1 MNDIDKIIFDTLAA
15 GRGIN
20 LPGIGSLSVERHAA
34 ERLPDGRIIPPHGK
48 VVFSSSENP
57 AYGSAALHQGYSEWL
72 QQAACSNGVIE
83 IKGVGVLREGI
94 FYPSVEL
101 HERLNPQGTEPL
113 KIKKA
118 GQKGRMALWITI
130 AAGAV
135 ILAVTAII
143 CLPDRGRYAKKPAT
157 AATVNET
164 TSTPR
169 QATARTVI
177 EEPESAADN
186 IVTTANGMTTPA
198 DETPLTASANG
209 TEATTVEKA
218 TPDRPADHAA
228 TTTHAGISHLVVGV
242 FSDPANA
249 DKLISRDPLGI
260 GSASYSKIPV
270 KGGKTLVS
278 AFSSDDREKVENRR
292 RELSHIN
299 NELWVY
305 ETK

>member
-1 MNDIDKIIFDTLAA
+1 MNDIEKIIFDTLAA

-48 VVFSSSENP
+48 VAFSPSENP
-57 AYGSAALHQGYSEWL
+57 AYGSAALHQGYSEWMK
-72 QQAACSNGVIE
+72 QAACSNGVIE
-83 IKGVGVLREGI
+83 IKGVGVLREGA

-101 HERLNPQGTEPL
+101 HERLNPQGTDPL
-113 KIKKA
+113 KIRKA

-135 ILAVTAII
+135 ILAITAII
-143 CLPDRGRYAKKPAT
+143 CLPDRGQYVKPAT
-157 AATVNET
+157 TVNEADRT
-164 TSTPR
+164 ERIT
-169 QATARTVI
+169 TARTVA
-177 EEPESAADN
+177 EKTESPDVRT
-186 IVTTANGMTTPA
+186 VTTTDIQTMPA
-198 DETPLTASANG
+198 DETSLTASANG
-209 TEATTVEKA
+209 MEETTVGK
-218 TPDRPADHAA
+218 TTQDHPEVHTV

-242 FSDPANA
+242 FADPANA

-260 GSASYSKIPV
+260 GTASYSKVPF

-292 RELSHIN
+292 RELSRIN